1 MVTDGLSSG
10 PTGQFVEA
18 KGIRVHCQE
27 VGEGDPVIFLHGGGP
42 GATGWGNFQRNMAV
56 FGEDYRAI
64 TLDFP
69 GFGKSDMK
77 PEREIIPDFYVD
89 TVVELLEKLGI
100 AKASFVGNSLGGL
113 VSLKIA
119 LDFPQLVDKLV
130 LMGTGGGYPV
140 FSPFP
145 TMGLKLLFSFYEGS
159 GPSIDLLRQFV
170 QQFVYDP
177 SSIPE
182 SFYEERLKAA
192 LDPRIV
198 ANPPLRMHGPPSAT
212 GDVWRDPRMTQLP
225 HETLIIWGREDRVM
239 PLDAAFILQK
249 QIPLARLHILPKCG
263 HWAMWERSDEF
274 NELVGMFLRSAA

>member
-1 MVTDGLSSG
+1 MVDGYADQ
-10 PTGQFVEA
+10 PTSRFVEA
-18 KGIRVHCQE
+18 HGVQIHYQEKGQ
-27 VGEGDPVIFLHGGGP
+27 GDPIIFLHGGGP
-42 GATGWGNFQRNMAV
+42 GATGWGNFQRNMDV
-56 FGEDYRAI
+56 FAQTNRAI

-69 GFGKSDMK
+69 GFGKSDVK
-77 PEREIIPDFYVD
+77 PEGEILPDFYVE
-89 TVVELLEKLGI
+89 VVIAFLKALGI
-100 AKASFVGNSLGGL
+100 GKAHFVGNSLGGL

-119 LDFPQLVDKLV
+119 LDHPQLVDRLV

-140 FSPFP
+140 FTPFP
-145 TMGLKLLFSFYEGS
+145 TTGLKMLFSFYDPP
-159 GPSIDLLRQFV
+159 GPSMELLRQFI

-177 SSIPE
+177 SAIPE
-182 SFYEERLKAA
+182 SFYEERMKAA

-225 HETLIIWGREDRVM
+225 HETLIVWGREDRVM

-263 HWAMWERSDEF
+263 HWAMWERAEEF
-274 NELVGMFLRSAA
+274 NALVGLFLNGGR